1 MTPKQQ
7 HELDTWSHWVGLR
20 VEKKTGKPF
29 KSTFKI
35 GTVKGTCWHPVT
47 GHLCF
52 TFEEDESYVEARCCQ
67 LTNK

>member
-1 MTPKQQ
+1 MRQFSAQEQQ
-7 HELDTWSHWVGLR
+7 VWMGWIGSR

-35 GTVKGTCWHPVT
+35 GTVKGTCQHPVT

-52 TFEEDESYVEARCCQ
+52 TFEEDESYVEAFRCQ
-67 LTNK
+67 LYKA